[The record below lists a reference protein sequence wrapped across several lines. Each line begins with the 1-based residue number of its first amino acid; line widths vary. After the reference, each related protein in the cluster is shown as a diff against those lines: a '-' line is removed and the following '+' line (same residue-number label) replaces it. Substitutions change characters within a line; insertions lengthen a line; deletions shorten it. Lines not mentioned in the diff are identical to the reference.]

1 MNKNLQLSNLVLI
14 VQIHHYVGKTNF
26 KMPVQ
31 RTDFSKL
38 IVIVYI
44 IESKMAKIQL
54 FRGKKDG

>member
-38 IVIVYI
+38 IVIVYNFI
-44 IESKMAKIQL
+44 L
-54 FRGKKDG
+54 